1 MTGVKI
7 GLALAAAIAL
17 CEPAQAQDEVPG
29 YMCDLESGP
38 HGANWFPTSL
48 VVVAAGFK
56 AVVHDTVLQRLTKAP
71 AEAEVITN
79 SDTHLVVR
87 WRLPVAV
94 QGNSTIITYRA
105 AIDRRSRSV
114 EVTAGGQGGPL
125 KARGVGRCDL
135 ASDLHD
141 PK

>member
-1 MTGVKI
+1 MGQFSMTISAVAGSN
-7 GLALAAAIAL
+7 L
-17 CEPAQAQDEVPG
+17 
-29 YMCDLESGP
+29 SG
-38 HGANWFPTSL
+38 NQQSL

-114 EVTAGGQGGPL
+114 EVTAGGQGGL
-125 KARGVGRCDL
+125 LEARGVGRCDL
-135 ASDLHD
+135 ASDLHE
-141 PK
+141 PQ